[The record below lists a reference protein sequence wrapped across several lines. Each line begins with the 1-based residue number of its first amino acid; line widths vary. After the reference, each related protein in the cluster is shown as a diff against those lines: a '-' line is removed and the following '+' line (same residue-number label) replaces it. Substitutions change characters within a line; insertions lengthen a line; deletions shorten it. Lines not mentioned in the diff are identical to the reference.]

1 MHTNTSAMEVAE
13 KERTPGLSLGEEKNM
28 VTQLLLVNITVF
40 ILLYFIKIIYLM
52 EEYGEPAFV
61 RDILSNTIVSATPST
76 LLSKPWTLL
85 TAMFAHMDFWDIFS
99 NMVWLFVFGTILQ
112 QRAGYKQIPVVYVLG
127 SFAGYATYMAAV
139 NLLPGVFPAVT
150 AGTGIMG
157 AHAGVMAMAAGVT
170 FLSPGLRV
178 FPQLWRGGVPV
189 WIFFG
194 IFLLLHLASVSV
206 GDGSISHLA
215 FMTGGAIAG
224 ALLAIAFKNGS
235 RFGDKAFDVFYHIT
249 HFFDPK
255 KLSGKAST
263 EAATFPEP
271 PSRNPVPFVKVGH
284 VPEHRVNEILDK
296 INDQGMESLSPED
309 REILIR
315 ASREDE

>member
-1 MHTNTSAMEVAE
+1 MEVAE

-40 ILLYFIKIIYLM
+40 ILLYFIKIIFFM
-52 EEYGEPAFV
+52 EGYQEPHFV
-61 RDILSNTIVSATPST
+61 RDIMTNTMVSASPGT
-76 LLSKPWTLL
+76 LLVKPWTLL
-85 TAMFAHMDFWDIFS
+85 TAMFAHLEFWDIFS

-139 NLLPGVFPAVT
+139 NLLPGVFPPVT
-150 AGTGIMG
+150 AGSGIMG
-157 AHAGVMAMAAGVT
+157 AHAGVMAMAAGIT

-194 IFLLLHLASVSV
+194 IFLVVHIASVSL
-206 GDGSISHLA
+206 GDGSMTNLA
-215 FMTGGAIAG
+215 YMAGGAIAG
-224 ALLAIAFKNGS
+224 AVIALALRNGS
-235 RFGDKAFDVFYHIT
+235 RFGDRSFDLFYNIT
-249 HFFDPK
+249 HIFDPK
-255 KLSGKAST
+255 KKLSRKAEES
-263 EAATFPEP
+263 ATFPEP
-271 PSRNPVPFVKVGH
+271 PSRTTPLPYVKVGQ
-284 VPEHRVNEILDK
+284 VPEHRINEILDK

-315 ASREDE
+315 ASRDEE